1 MRQGSNVD
9 RRTIYVQVCPKQA
22 ITHSSPLT
30 DLCAIER
37 SPRPSQPQAAAI
49 THAIYTSPAS
59 PRPLTPTLIVTPPL
73 PRRRLAFPSLVLVDH
88 GYTPTNMAT
97 ASAPFKFAR
106 IASLILSS
114 VFGIV
119 GLALGVDALVKGNH
133 EKERIQSL
141 VPRGT
146 TVDIDTHDVVT
157 VGAVVSA
164 FSAALGVASLASLA
178 LLLAALVTAKSGPTL
193 ASRTLSLQGVL
204 LSILT
209 LGLFGALVPM
219 TDYVANREAKVTAKI
234 GRLTLP
240 PSIVQ
245 SVQDAIGATSVY
257 HEISYRERFVHPVST
272 RSVC

>member
-1 MRQGSNVD
+1 
-9 RRTIYVQVCPKQA
+9 
-22 ITHSSPLT
+22 
-30 DLCAIER
+30 
-37 SPRPSQPQAAAI
+37 
-49 THAIYTSPAS
+49 
-59 PRPLTPTLIVTPPL
+59 
-73 PRRRLAFPSLVLVDH
+73 
-88 GYTPTNMAT
+88 MAT

-164 FSAALGVASLASLA
+164 FSAALGVASLASLGF
-178 LLLAALVTAKSGPTL
+178 LLAALVTEKSGPTL
-193 ASRTLSLQGVL
+193 ASRTLPLQGVL